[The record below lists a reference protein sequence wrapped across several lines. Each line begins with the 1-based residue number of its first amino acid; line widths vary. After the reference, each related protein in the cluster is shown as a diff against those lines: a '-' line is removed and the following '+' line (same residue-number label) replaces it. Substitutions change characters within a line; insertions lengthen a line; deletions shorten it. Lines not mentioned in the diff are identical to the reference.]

1 MVDGSTDAFIRPINF
16 ADKNGVKLSNSSL
29 ASTIL
34 LKEKNRDITTEE
46 EAEVQRKLSQAKTE
60 IQNLILEGQRLRLAN
75 KKLQQDIDVH
85 SQRYTIRI
93 YQSYKFHILQ
103 NMVPIPA
110 NKHTFS
116 ISVNRPSMV
125 SDQMATTK
133 KQSFLILHQVE
144 RSRFNQVENQRS
156 R

>member
-16 ADKNGVKLSNSSL
+16 ADKNGVKMSNSSL

-93 YQSYKFHILQ
+93 YQCYKFRILQ
-103 NMVPIPA
+103 NMTIWYLSRLI
-110 NKHTFS
+110 S
-116 ISVNRPSMV
+116 IHS
-125 SDQMATTK
+125 QF
-133 KQSFLILHQVE
+133 Q
-144 RSRFNQVENQRS
+144 
-156 R
+156 